1 MADDALSGPRTN
13 QTVVSLVYHFRPPA
27 PKSLSRTL
35 PVLKWG
41 TLVFLEAEGY
51 WGTLVFLVAEGY
63 CKQGWFYVELFRVLL
78 YAVQEYNFL
87 KFAEIVL
94 PF

>member
-13 QTVVSLVYHFRPPA
+13 QTVVSLLDHVRPPA
-27 PKSLSRTL
+27 PKGLSRTL

-41 TLVFLEAEGY
+41 TLVFLEAE
-51 WGTLVFLVAEGY
+51 VY

-78 YAVQEYNFL
+78 YAVQEYNFR

>member
-1 MADDALSGPRTN
+1 MGISVTEIQTNLHIWASRDQIQQYSPFIIVCNVANNKMADDALSGPRTN
-13 QTVVSLVYHFRPPA
+13 QTVVSLLDHSRPPV

-51 WGTLVFLVAEGY
+51 
-63 CKQGWFYVELFRVLL
+63 CKQG
-78 YAVQEYNFL
+78 
-87 KFAEIVL
+87 
-94 PF
+94 